1 MIEGYVNPGQEPF
14 ILLQELIN
22 KALNPKEL
30 KKYARKQNKKH
41 YKLTG
46 LKKGSAPCPYCHR
59 MACDNRIAYK
69 VKYQERQQKR
79 YTLAWYF
86 RSE

>member
-1 MIEGYVNPGQEPF
+1 MIDGYVNPGQEPF
-14 ILLQELIN
+14 ILPQELVN
-22 KALNPKEL
+22 KALNSKEL
-30 KKYARKQNKKH
+30 KKLARKQNKKH

-46 LKKGSAPCPYCHR
+46 LKKGNAPCRYCHR
-59 MACDNRIAYK
+59 KACRDKKTCRR
-69 VKYQERQQKR
+69 KYRERQQKK

>member
-1 MIEGYVNPGQEPF
+1 MIDGYVNPGQEPF
-14 ILLQELIN
+14 ILPEELVN

-30 KKYARKQNKKH
+30 KKYERKQNKKH

-46 LKKGSAPCPYCHR
+46 LKKGTAPCRYCHR
-59 MACDNRIAYK
+59 KACDNRIICK
-69 VKYQERQQKR
+69 RKYRERQEKR
-79 YTLAWYF
+79 HSLAWYF